1 MSQIAGWSLSPFAF
15 SLPHRRQSHRDQH
28 KLLSGPSSC
37 QPVPSGRTRDRDL
50 DKPARK
56 ILGRDSPS
64 CGRRPQPAR
73 RGCRVFR
80 RSGLADQER
89 RALHLRR
96 RLLSHAPRGANGTG
110 PSRGQPPLARPALRA
125 EDRVGSCPASGER
138 VSRGRRRRKEAVNF
152 RQILTAPNQLTLL
165 RMIFLPFIVIN
176 LLKHDFKWALA
187 LFVLA
192 GMSDGLDGLLARTL
206 HQQTLLGQYLDPIA
220 DKLLIS
226 TMFLVLSIERMIPW
240 KYTVLVFSRV
250 LFMIAGLRDF
260 RPSIFGK
267 ANTFAQV
274 AAIFFVLLLLI
285 EPFRWVWIARTIFL
299 RATFFFTIIS
309 AVHYAFLVQHRL
321 HAPPLP
327 PALKS

>member
-1 MSQIAGWSLSPFAF
+1 
-15 SLPHRRQSHRDQH
+15 
-28 KLLSGPSSC
+28 
-37 QPVPSGRTRDRDL
+37 
-50 DKPARK
+50 
-56 ILGRDSPS
+56 
-64 CGRRPQPAR
+64 
-73 RGCRVFR
+73 
-80 RSGLADQER
+80 
-89 RALHLRR
+89 
-96 RLLSHAPRGANGTG
+96 
-110 PSRGQPPLARPALRA
+110 
-125 EDRVGSCPASGER
+125 
-138 VSRGRRRRKEAVNF
+138 VNF

-176 LLKHDFKWALA
+176 LLKHDYKWALA

-220 DKLLIS
+220 DKLLMS

-240 KYTVLVFSRV
+240 KYTVVVFSRDISILLISGV

-285 EPFRWVWIARTIFL
+285 EPLRWVWIARTIFL

>member
-1 MSQIAGWSLSPFAF
+1 M
-15 SLPHRRQSHRDQH
+15 
-28 KLLSGPSSC
+28 
-37 QPVPSGRTRDRDL
+37 
-50 DKPARK
+50 
-56 ILGRDSPS
+56 
-64 CGRRPQPAR
+64 
-73 RGCRVFR
+73 
-80 RSGLADQER
+80 
-89 RALHLRR
+89 
-96 RLLSHAPRGANGTG
+96 
-110 PSRGQPPLARPALRA
+110 
-125 EDRVGSCPASGER
+125 
-138 VSRGRRRRKEAVNF
+138 NF

-176 LLKHDFKWALA
+176 LLKHDYKWALA

-206 HQQTLLGQYLDPIA
+206 HQQTMLGQYLDPIA

-240 KYTVLVFSRV
+240 KYTVVVFSRDISILLISGV

-285 EPFRWVWIARTIFL
+285 EPLRWVWIARTIFL

-321 HAPPLP
+321 HAPTSP

>member
-1 MSQIAGWSLSPFAF
+1 M
-15 SLPHRRQSHRDQH
+15 
-28 KLLSGPSSC
+28 
-37 QPVPSGRTRDRDL
+37 
-50 DKPARK
+50 
-56 ILGRDSPS
+56 
-64 CGRRPQPAR
+64 
-73 RGCRVFR
+73 
-80 RSGLADQER
+80 
-89 RALHLRR
+89 
-96 RLLSHAPRGANGTG
+96 
-110 PSRGQPPLARPALRA
+110 
-125 EDRVGSCPASGER
+125 
-138 VSRGRRRRKEAVNF
+138 NF

-206 HQQTLLGQYLDPIA
+206 HQQTMLGQYLDPIA

-240 KYTVLVFSRV
+240 KYTVVVFSRDISILLISGV

-285 EPFRWVWIARTIFL
+285 EPLRWVWIARTIFL

-321 HAPPLP
+321 HAPASP